1 MDMGPVLVNILQQNM
16 RISASNAMTRAV
28 QAAGSEVPRAIEILG
43 KSFQKAALPRSQIA
57 SINKTIAREAQLAMV
72 AGWRSRLPRG
82 HSGGALSGTLGE
94 ALASESMTAH
104 TTDRVI
110 SFVNTDVLRQT
121 AKHWYRINYGAAGPN
136 MAGGVER
143 QAFTI
148 KLNNRPFLVL
158 RDDAS
163 PAPLSW
169 LPRVFEWV
177 GPYGAA
183 DMIVHRGPAEPRGK
197 GSRAAR
203 FTDLG
208 LAVVAEQFG
217 PAYDQFLRL
226 WIQDEAHRVRLGR
239 RGINVAADVRLDSY
253 SWHVVSG

>member
-1 MDMGPVLVNILQQNM
+1 MDLGPVFVNILRQNM
-16 RISASNAMTRAV
+16 RVSASNAISRAV
-28 QAAGSEVPRAIEILG
+28 QAAGSEVPRAMEILG
-43 KSFQKAALPRSQIA
+43 KSFQKAALPRSQLA
-57 SINKTIAREAQLAMV
+57 SINKAIAGNAQAAMV

-82 HSGGALSGTLGE
+82 NSGGALSGTLGD

-136 MAGGVER
+136 MAGGVEL
-143 QAFTI
+143 QAFTV

-158 RDDAS
+158 RDDAP

-169 LPRVFEWV
+169 LPRVFDWTPE
-177 GPYGAA
+177 GR
-183 DMIVHRGPAEPRGK
+183 MIVIRGPAEPRGK

-217 PAYDQFLRL
+217 PAYDQFLRD
-226 WIQDEAHRVRLGR
+226 WIQDEAHRARLGR
-239 RGINVAADVRLDSY
+239 RGIHVEAEVRLDSY